1 MQDYLLWNIVI
12 ITFLYKETK
21 KMSTSF
27 NAEWMSKEQ
36 YKTWLIPIKKQTT
49 LKQKSTLYEIVIF
62 QYGTKSSEKSC
73 PWEEEH

>member
-36 YKTWLIPIKKQTT
+36 YKTWLIPVKTNNTEAKIH
-49 LKQKSTLYEIVIF
+49 IV
-62 QYGTKSSEKSC
+62 
-73 PWEEEH
+73 